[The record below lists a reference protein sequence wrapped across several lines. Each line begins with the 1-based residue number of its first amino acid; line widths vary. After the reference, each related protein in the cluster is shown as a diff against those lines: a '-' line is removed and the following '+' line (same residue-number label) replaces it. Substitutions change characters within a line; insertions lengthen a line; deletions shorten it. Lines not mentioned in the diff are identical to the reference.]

1 MPDLETINQSTRAAA
16 GAPALAIDPAK
27 ASPFAMGA
35 QYLSGRPAGAEEAG
49 PAAEQERAPAAAPT
63 ASTGRTVLRPRAIE
77 TLAACGPLTVEQLAE
92 GLGAEVKTVNTL
104 VKNCLSAGL
113 FVRAQDREGNQVV
126 QLADAKQP
134 RGLKRYLAQ
143 QGAKDAR
150 KAARGAGGGR
160 KAAKS
165 AQAAKAA
172 PSPAH
177 VKRARRAA
185 CKAGELPVQLQRSL
199 GVVPAPSDAQAGLQ
213 GFAVGLFSDGHLE
226 IHAGADRIDLTR
238 AQVRG
243 LVAYLD
249 MVASAIRE
257 GAGHE

>member
-16 GAPALAIDPAK
+16 GAPPLGVDPTR

-35 QYLSGRPAGAEEAG
+35 QYLAGSQAGAE
-49 PAAEQERAPAAAPT
+49 AAEPASERESAPAVATKPPK
-63 ASTGRTVLRPRAIE
+63 ASTGRGPVLRPRAIE
-77 TLAACGPLTVEQLAE
+77 TLAACGPLTVDQLAE
-92 GLGAEVKTVNTL
+92 GLGADVKTVNTL

-113 FVRAQDREGNQVV
+113 FVRAQDHEGNQVV
-126 QLADAKQP
+126 QQAAAKQP

-150 KAARGAGGGR
+150 KAA
-160 KAAKS
+160 K
-165 AQAAKAA
+165 AAKAA
-172 PSPAH
+172 PSPAQ

-185 CKAGELPVQLQRSL
+185 CKAGDLPAQVQRSL
-199 GVVPAPSDAQAGLQ
+199 GVVPAPSDLRAGLE